1 MEDGLYMGRAE
12 QRCLEEVKLRYDKNE
27 IRYYGISIEEQ
38 QQLHVLIDTAQDT
51 DGETTTFPDF
61 IGENGWIEHFQVSS
75 SKCNRKGNENNRK
88 IASINRAIE
97 KQIEDSI
104 NEESL
109 IHPFSSSFC
118 FNKDSLA
125 NYHKSF
131 EDNWEKHYRSYLKEQ
146 GRLKDLEVSAFMLD
160 SDDCFLKVARFED
173 MREGIIHR
181 GNTELP
187 FNILYDRTIMEY
199 MLQYASHIKYIIFKN
214 NFLVSV
220 IKVTAIPTIL
230 SKINYEN
237 IFVHPIQG
245 IMIHHGFHI
254 GPNSNLPDCF

>member
-104 NEESL
+104 NKESL

-131 EDNWEKHYRSYLKEQ
+131 EDNWEKHYAISFAMTNFISNFMSRDTYTLVNNGKMT
-146 GRLKDLEVSAFMLD
+146 SAKK
-160 SDDCFLKVARFED
+160 S
-173 MREGIIHR
+173 
-181 GNTELP
+181 
-187 FNILYDRTIMEY
+187 
-199 MLQYASHIKYIIFKN
+199 
-214 NFLVSV
+214 SV
-220 IKVTAIPTIL
+220 CCK
-230 SKINYEN
+230 
-237 IFVHPIQG
+237 Q
-245 IMIHHGFHI
+245 
-254 GPNSNLPDCF
+254 CR

>member
-109 IHPFSSSFC
+109 I
-118 FNKDSLA
+118 
-125 NYHKSF
+125 
-131 EDNWEKHYRSYLKEQ
+131 
-146 GRLKDLEVSAFMLD
+146 
-160 SDDCFLKVARFED
+160 
-173 MREGIIHR
+173 
-181 GNTELP
+181 
-187 FNILYDRTIMEY
+187 
-199 MLQYASHIKYIIFKN
+199 
-214 NFLVSV
+214 
-220 IKVTAIPTIL
+220 
-230 SKINYEN
+230 
-237 IFVHPIQG
+237 
-245 IMIHHGFHI
+245 
-254 GPNSNLPDCF
+254 